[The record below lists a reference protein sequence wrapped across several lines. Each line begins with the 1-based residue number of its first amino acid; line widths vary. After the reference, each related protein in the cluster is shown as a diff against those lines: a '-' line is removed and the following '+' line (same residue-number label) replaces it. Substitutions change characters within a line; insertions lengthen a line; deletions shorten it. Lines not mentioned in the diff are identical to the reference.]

1 MQTRF
6 SKCQRSI
13 RLEFRGSDSSWVER
27 IKETSLRK
35 WTGRILKRE
44 PDETDH
50 LQPKEACKLIR
61 QKDLNRIVQF
71 WMNFHVWLK
80 CNPEI
85 NLKNEFM
92 LSHDQLDVSAM
103 VTGLKRSLCKLPYS
117 KLSKNLVSQSTKFA
131 VGWRGFTQEVKE
143 IG

>member
-1 MQTRF
+1 
-6 SKCQRSI
+6 
-13 RLEFRGSDSSWVER
+13 
-27 IKETSLRK
+27 
-35 WTGRILKRE
+35 
-44 PDETDH
+44 
-50 LQPKEACKLIR
+50 
-61 QKDLNRIVQF
+61 
-71 WMNFHVWLK
+71 MNFHVWLK

-131 VGWRGFTQEVKE
+131 VG
-143 IG
+143 